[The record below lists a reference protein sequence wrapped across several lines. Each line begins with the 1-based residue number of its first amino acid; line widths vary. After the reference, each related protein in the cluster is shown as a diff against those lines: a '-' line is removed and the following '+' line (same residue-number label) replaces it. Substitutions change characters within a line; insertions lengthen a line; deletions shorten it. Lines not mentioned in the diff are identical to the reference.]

1 MASPNQSGGKI
12 CAICH
17 EDCSSRARTK
27 DRAGRYYCQECFDAA
42 MKKKA
47 ARKKAVAAPPP
58 PPADDGLGLLEDFA
72 AAASSAPALE
82 LADGDAAVTAP
93 VAAAQPMHAH
103 GVGMARPARAKSE
116 VGVGLPEFIKQPW
129 FAFVAP
135 TLILGV
141 LFMVGQGNPDIT
153 VAFAVLHSLFG
164 LVVGV
169 IVLIAAFRAGIGTGI
184 LTFCLFPYSIYFVF
198 AVNENPHIKALFAA
212 VIITAVPGFIVGF
225 QMGLNMAT
233 PIGRAP

>member
-1 MASPNQSGGKI
+1 MASPTQSGGKI

-72 AAASSAPALE
+72 AAASSAPGVE
-82 LADGDAAVTAP
+82 LADPDAP

-103 GVGMARPARAKSE
+103 GGGVARPAGANRE
-116 VGVGLPEFIKQPW
+116 VSGGVPEFIKQPW

-141 LFMVGQGNPDIT
+141 LYLVARGSPDTAVIFLLPQFLFSL
-153 VAFAVLHSLFG
+153 VAGVL
-164 LVVGV
+164 
-169 IVLIAAFRAGIGTGI
+169 VLIQAFRTGIVAGI
-184 LTFCLFPYSIYFVF
+184 LTFCLFPYTIYFAF
-198 AVNENPHIKALFAA
+198 AVNDNPHIKALFGVSLISSIPAY
-212 VIITAVPGFIVGF
+212 IMIF
-225 QMGLNMAT
+225 QMGINMVT
-233 PIGRAP
+233 PIGQAP

>member
-1 MASPNQSGGKI
+1 MASPTQSGGKI

-42 MKKKA
+42 MKKRA

-72 AAASSAPALE
+72 AAASSAPAVE
-82 LADGDAAVTAP
+82 LADPDAAVAAP
-93 VAAAQPMHAH
+93 VAVAQPMLVH
-103 GVGMARPARAKSE
+103 GGGVARPAGANRE
-116 VGVGLPEFIKQPW
+116 VSGGVPEFIKQPW

-141 LFMVGQGNPDIT
+141 LFVVGQGNPAIT
-153 VAFAVLHSLFG
+153 VAFAVLHTLFG

-184 LTFCLFPYSIYFVF
+184 LTFCLPFYSIYFVF
-198 AVNENPHIKALFAA
+198 AVNENPHIKALFGA
-212 VIITAVPGFIVGF
+212 VILTAIPPFIVGF
-225 QMGLNMAT
+225 PMGLNMAT
-233 PIGRAP
+233 PIGPAP

>member
-82 LADGDAAVTAP
+82 LADGDAAVAAP
-93 VAAAQPMHAH
+93 VAAAEPMHAH
-103 GVGMARPARAKSE
+103 GGGAARPARAKREASA
-116 VGVGLPEFIKQPW
+116 GMPEFIKQPW

-135 TLILGV
+135 ALILGV
-141 LFMVGQGNPDIT
+141 LYLVARGSPDTAVIFLLPQFLFSL
-153 VAFAVLHSLFG
+153 VAGVL
-164 LVVGV
+164 
-169 IVLIAAFRAGIGTGI
+169 VLIQAFRTGIVAGI
-184 LTFCLFPYSIYFVF
+184 LTFCLFPYTIYFAF
-198 AVNENPHIKALFAA
+198 AVNDNPHIKALFGVSLISSIPAY
-212 VIITAVPGFIVGF
+212 IMSF
-225 QMGLNMAT
+225 QMGINMVT
-233 PIGRAP
+233 PIGQAP

>member
-1 MASPNQSGGKI
+1 MASPTQSGGKI

-72 AAASSAPALE
+72 AAASSAPGVE
-82 LADGDAAVTAP
+82 LADPGAP
-93 VAAAQPMHAH
+93 VAAAQPMFVH
-103 GVGMARPARAKSE
+103 GGGVARPAGANRE
-116 VGVGLPEFIKQPW
+116 VSGGVPEFIKQPW

-141 LFMVGQGNPDIT
+141 LYWVARGSPDTAVIFLLPQFLFSL
-153 VAFAVLHSLFG
+153 VAGVL
-164 LVVGV
+164 
-169 IVLIAAFRAGIGTGI
+169 VLIQAFRTGIVAGI
-184 LTFCLFPYSIYFVF
+184 LTFCLFPYTIYFAF
-198 AVNENPHIKALFAA
+198 AVNDNPHIKALFGVSLISSIPAY
-212 VIITAVPGFIVGF
+212 IMSF
-225 QMGLNMAT
+225 QMGINMVT
-233 PIGRAP
+233 PIGQAP